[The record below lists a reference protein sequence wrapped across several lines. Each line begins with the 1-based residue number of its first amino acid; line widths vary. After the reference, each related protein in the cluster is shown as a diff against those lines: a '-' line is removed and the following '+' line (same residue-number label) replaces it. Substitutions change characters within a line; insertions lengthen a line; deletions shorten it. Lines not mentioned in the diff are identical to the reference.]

1 MLTQT
6 CTHIQASVSVQN
18 AHGQAPSKSQE
29 WGKNGSERSPVYTE
43 AQGYIPL
50 QDSKELREEQKERR
64 TFYYGE

>member
-18 AHGQAPSKSQE
+18 AHSQAPSKSQE
-29 WGKNGSERSPVYTE
+29 WGQEWFRSPVYTE

-64 TFYYGE
+64 TFYCGE